1 LVISFIISTA
11 AHFAVG
17 ASKVLVTGRSW
28 LKSGTEMT
36 LVGLGEAITTYLI
49 GMLIAPM
56 IR

>member
-1 LVISFIISTA
+1 MSSI
-11 AHFAVG
+11 H
-17 ASKVLVTGRSW
+17 KNKE

-56 IR
+56 IG